1 MKNINLHNQEV
12 PQIPSGINSKRLVP
26 IYIVFKTEKNQRER
40 EATYPT
46 AAVPA
51 EPASPAPPP
60 HLPPIRAPSLH
71 SHCDCVGAV
80 QKVPAGRARGPGSCP
95 RGSLGEVSLRSCLL
109 SKPLTGLPAA
119 SRLETGASCC
129 DSSDVAF
136 RAFHQRTSGSFTS
149 PNFALPR

>member
-26 IYIVFKTEKNQRER
+26 TYIVFKTEKNQRER
-40 EATYPT
+40 SHLSDGGRARGARVPCSAT
-46 AAVPA
+46 
-51 EPASPAPPP
+51 PPP
-60 HLPPIRAPSLH
+60 LIRAPSLH

-119 SRLETGASCC
+119 SRLETEASCC